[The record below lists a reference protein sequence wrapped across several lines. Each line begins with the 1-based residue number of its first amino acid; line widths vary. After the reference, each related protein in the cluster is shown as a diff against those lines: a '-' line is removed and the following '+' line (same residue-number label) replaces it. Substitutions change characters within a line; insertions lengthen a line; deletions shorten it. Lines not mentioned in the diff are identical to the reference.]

1 MKIKLSSLL
10 ITLALITGILAA
22 CYPVSGD
29 SEYRTMP
36 LGTGTLAPVILETAP
51 EVTSEIPEETT
62 LPAPE
67 TTVDIP
73 DETTAEV
80 IVTTE
85 AETTEEVTEAPP
97 VIITYEYDVIEDK
110 RELGEIGGKKYYAVI
125 RYPALTGIEDTK
137 IQDKIN
143 TTVMQHA
150 VFQYENAL
158 PNASELI
165 SSGSAVSY
173 EITAAEVTYMGNGL
187 LSARSEGMID
197 YASDTNDVK
206 FAYSIVI
213 DLSTGRDIAPK
224 KIYSDFGSIITLF
237 TSAAVAA
244 IAMIIFQPEIVLTIT
259 GEAAASALTSIKAI
273 IIAATSETSVETG
286 NALLNELVATRGMG
300 GMMNTVW
307 LIICAMC
314 FGGVMYGS
322 GMLSSITQIFVR
334 MARRTVSVVGST
346 VCSGIFFNL
355 TTGDQY
361 ISIILTSNLF
371 RRLYDDRH
379 LERRLL
385 SRSVEDSATVTS
397 VLIPWNSCGMAQSTV
412 LGVATLTYLPYCIFN
427 LVSPLMSIL
436 MATIGYKI
444 FKTNENGESTDNI

>member
-36 LGTGTLAPVILETAP
+36 LGTGTLAPVIFETEP

-125 RYPALTGIEDTK
+125 RYPALTGIEDAK
-137 IQDKIN
+137 IQEKIN

-173 EITAAEVTYMGNGL
+173 EITAAEVTYMGSGL

-213 DLSTGRDIAPK
+213 DLSTGREIAPK

-237 TSAAVAA
+237 TSGKFKQ
-244 IAMIIFQPEIVLTIT
+244 IS
-259 GEAAASALTSIKAI
+259 GEDSL
-273 IIAATSETSVETG
+273 
-286 NALLNELVATRGMG
+286 
-300 GMMNTVW
+300 
-307 LIICAMC
+307 
-314 FGGVMYGS
+314 
-322 GMLSSITQIFVR
+322 LSS
-334 MARRTVSVVGST
+334 VSLEKLMENYKYYAQYST
-346 VCSGIFFNL
+346 YPETYFTKDSLV
-355 TTGDQY
+355 
-361 ISIILTSNLF
+361 IIL
-371 RRLYDDRH
+371 DADREH
-379 LERRLL
+379 GFFAEFSIPL
-385 SRSVEDSATVTS
+385 SEV
-397 VLIPWNSCGMAQSTV
+397 NG
-412 LGVATLTYLPYCIFN
+412 YLQK
-427 LVSPLMSIL
+427 SP
-436 MATIGYKI
+436 TK
-444 FKTNENGESTDNI
+444 